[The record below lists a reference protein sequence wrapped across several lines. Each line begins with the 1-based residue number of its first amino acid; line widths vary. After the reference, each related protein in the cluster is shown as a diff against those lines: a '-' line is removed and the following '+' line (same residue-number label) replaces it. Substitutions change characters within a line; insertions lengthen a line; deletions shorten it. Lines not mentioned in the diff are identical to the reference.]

1 MDPVSAEFVC
11 THYSPLPDSIH
22 YSPLPDSVHGTNE
35 KPLLQLLLEE
45 SRTPS
50 TSVVTRAELY
60 SLTNAS
66 LKTTMPETGTNGAV
80 GGKNPVTGPPKTDDS
95 ANTGAQNK
103 DSSNRGTPTNN
114 NKCCGKDGPDSG
126 TPRKTPGRER
136 YALLVGVEV
145 IPQPGAIAGPRSVPP
160 HAWTDQII
168 WDYISPAVPDI
179 TNLIVLN
186 PMEFLLFHSAGE
198 GYQYDEA
205 IAASAAVHDSKTIW
219 VGKTVRLH
227 CVPRTLKDASRDL
240 EASREYVRRFT
251 QERITAARAKR
262 GADVQA

>member
-11 THYSPLPDSIH
+11 THVSPLR
-22 YSPLPDSVHGTNE
+22 DSVHGTNE
-35 KPLLQLLLEE
+35 KPSLKLLLEE

-50 TSVVTRAELY
+50 TSVVTSAELY

-80 GGKNPVTGPPKTDDS
+80 GGKNPVTGPPKTDNS
-95 ANTGAQNK
+95 ANTGARSK

-114 NKCCGKDGPDSG
+114 NKRRGKDGPDGG

-145 IPQPGAIAGPRSVPP
+145 IPQPGAVAGPRSVPP

-168 WDYISPAVPDI
+168 WDYVSPVVPDI
-179 TNLIVLN
+179 TNLIVSN
-186 PMEFLLFHSAGE
+186 PMEFLLFRGSRSAGE
-198 GYQYDEA
+198 GYQFDEA
-205 IAASAAVHDSKTIW
+205 VAASAAVPDSETIW
-219 VGKTVRLH
+219 VGKTVRLR
-227 CVPRTLKDASRDL
+227 CVPRTGGNLPICFTRVAHSMFSVLVSRL
-240 EASREYVRRFT
+240 NY
-251 QERITAARAKR
+251 
-262 GADVQA
+262 G